1 MTTIAIT
8 STDIYLSRI
17 AATATTYKTVIM
29 NKNESASTTITE
41 LSSLDDLCQ
50 NFHLIVFLC
59 IIFVLI
65 VSANIS
71 VILQLS
77 CSKKRHSRMSF
88 FLLNLAYA
96 DLFVGIII
104 VTRDIIE
111 KSCIPFGLG
120 SIGCRLTSFIQGTI
134 SYNSSY
140 VLVCVSIDRL
150 YAIIRP
156 MDVRTASSTFRYS
169 LIAAS
174 WVIAMTFASAQLYLR
189 DIEIIR
195 GMPVCG
201 NRSDVVNWNAYVY
214 FLFIS
219 LYLVPL
225 IVMTVSYIV
234 IIVIIWQKSSVVRK
248 DGTSTE
254 TETKQSKF
262 RRLISSKRSMFND
275 DRQMETSI
283 RNVGSLGVIPR
294 AKIKTVKMTLV
305 IVIAFTACWS
315 PYFLLMI
322 MNSLNLIQNYLLIRV
337 TSSLCY
343 MNSLANPLIYWLFA
357 TDFCYRCRQNCGCNY
372 LTRRSSDGI
381 NAGRWSLTES
391 RYSTVSAKHPHR
403 RSNDDCRL
411 QKNIRVYSNR
421 QSNYR
426 LPPASNQS
434 RTIKHI
440 AQHRS
445 SQSSL
450 LYGYQHRT

>member
-1 MTTIAIT
+1 MNSTGIYLNRTTTILT
-8 STDIYLSRI
+8 L
-17 AATATTYKTVIM
+17 IM
-29 NKNESASTTITE
+29 NKNQSTNTTIIE
-41 LSSLDDLCQ
+41 SSSLDDVCK
-50 NFHLIVFLC
+50 NFHLIIFLC

-71 VILQLS
+71 VILHLS

-96 DLFVGIII
+96 DLFVGVIS

-120 SIGCRLTSFIQGTI
+120 TIGCRLTSFIQGTI

-156 MDVRTASSTFRYS
+156 MDIRTASSTFRYS
-169 LIAAS
+169 LIIAS

-189 DIEIIR
+189 DIELMR

-201 NRSDVVNWNAYVY
+201 NRSDVVINWNAYVY

-219 LYLVPL
+219 LYLFPL
-225 IVMTVSYIV
+225 IVMTVSYV
-234 IIVIIWQKSSVVRK
+234 IIIIIIRK
-248 DGTSTE
+248 KGSLKIQTDRSR
-254 TETKQSKF
+254 F
-262 RRLISSKRSMFND
+262 RRLISRKRSPYNND
-275 DRQMETSI
+275 RSIESSI
-283 RNVGSLGVIPR
+283 RNVRSLGVIPR

-315 PYFLLMI
+315 PYFFLMM
-322 MNSLNLIQNYLLIRV
+322 MNSFNLITSFFLIRV

-357 TDFCYRCRQNCGCNY
+357 TDLFVQCRQN
-372 LTRRSSDGI
+372 LTGSSSNGM
-381 NAGRWSLTES
+381 NSGYRCSLTES
-391 RYSTVSAKHPHR
+391 RYSLGSSRYGNR
-403 RSNDDCRL
+403 RSNEPTRT
-411 QKNIRVYSNR
+411 QNTPRTGSTR
-421 QSNYR
+421 QLNYR
-426 LPPASNQS
+426 SPPTQQARLTKRLIHQPN
-434 RTIKHI
+434 
-440 AQHRS
+440 

-450 LYGYQHRT
+450 VYAYPSRS

>member
-1 MTTIAIT
+1 MDTNQTT
-8 STDIYLSRI
+8 
-17 AATATTYKTVIM
+17 TV
-29 NKNESASTTITE
+29 TE
-41 LSSLDDLCQ
+41 FVSLDDICK
-50 NFHLIVFLC
+50 NFHLIIFLC

-96 DLFVGIII
+96 DLFVGIIT

-120 SIGCRLTSFIQGTI
+120 SIGCKLTSFIQGTI

-156 MDVRTASSTFRYS
+156 MDIRTASSTFRYS

-189 DIEIIR
+189 DIDWIR
-195 GMPVCG
+195 SMPICG
-201 NRSDVVNWNAYVY
+201 NRPDVLNWNAYVY
-214 FLFIS
+214 FLFVS

-225 IVMTVSYIV
+225 IVMTVSYVI
-234 IIVIIWQKSSVVRK
+234 IIVIIWKKSSVNRK
-248 DGTSTE
+248 DETSNE
-254 TETKQSKF
+254 RNNKSKF
-262 RRLISSKRSMFND
+262 YRILSFKRGTLGDANQIES
-275 DRQMETSI
+275 TI
-283 RNVGSLGVIPR
+283 RNARSLGVIPR

-322 MNSLNLIQNYLLIRV
+322 MNSLNLIQNYFLIRV

-357 TDFCYRCRQNCGCNY
+357 TDFFIRCRQNSGCHLVPRKASEGTTNGVRY
-372 LTRRSSDGI
+372 
-381 NAGRWSLTES
+381 SLTES
-391 RYSTVSAKHPHR
+391 RYSIASSKHIQS
-403 RSNDDCRL
+403 RSNDDSRS
-411 QKNIRVYSNR
+411 QRTPRMQSNR

-426 LPPASNQS
+426 SPTPNQS
-434 RTIKHI
+434 RTNKYIVP
-440 AQHRS
+440 QRN

-450 LYGYQHRT
+450 FYSYQHRH